1 MFFKLHK
8 WYHIAQRITISAM
21 FCSWYSNTKNNILLK
36 KKLNTFLRTISVSS
50 QKLHNYSCLKTFM
63 GVYLVSILLT
73 LNWHLVI
80 GLLQGLCHNAFNDG
94 VSFFNPF
101 QPSVVFPTETSNL
114 ICSANQMAGF
124 YMKYNTGL
132 KWANIKKICEG
143 YETFHYFWRRKY
155 RGKITSRKVFR
166 DF

>member
-1 MFFKLHK
+1 
-8 WYHIAQRITISAM
+8 
-21 FCSWYSNTKNNILLK
+21 
-36 KKLNTFLRTISVSS
+36 
-50 QKLHNYSCLKTFM
+50 M

-80 GLLQGLCHNAFNDG
+80 GLLQSLCHNAFNDG

-101 QPSVVFPTETSNL
+101 QPSVAFPTETINL

-143 YETFHYFWRRKY
+143 YETFHYF
-155 RGKITSRKVFR
+155 
-166 DF
+166 

>member
-80 GLLQGLCHNAFNDG
+80 GLLQSLCHNAFNDG

-101 QPSVVFPTETSNL
+101 QPSVAFPTETSNL

-143 YETFHYFWRRKY
+143 
-155 RGKITSRKVFR
+155 
-166 DF
+166 